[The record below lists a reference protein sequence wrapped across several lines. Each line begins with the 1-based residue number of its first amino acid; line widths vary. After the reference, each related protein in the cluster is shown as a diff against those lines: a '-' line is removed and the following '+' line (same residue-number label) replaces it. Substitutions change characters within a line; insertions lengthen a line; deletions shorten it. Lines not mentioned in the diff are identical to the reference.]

1 MGDIASFRDLTNI
14 NNISSAWFLHWRI
27 LLHISN
33 RCEVLIWRSLARR
46 TFLIAGNQGDAVSKK
61 APTLDLQDLLI
72 LATFLEKRRLRAKP
86 NQIVTDSLFLP
97 TPADTPPVEEE
108 HLLDGYVDPDLV
120 GCEEPS
126 GLDLPTME
134 TVEAMIASLV
144 VQGFLH
150 GFVGHG
156 QKRFAITGGRTA
168 SPAQVGFPNVWRTI
182 SAKADSEVPGWVT
195 KDRRTGGTV
204 IHMSGARA
212 AGS

>member
-1 MGDIASFRDLTNI
+1 M
-14 NNISSAWFLHWRI
+14 
-27 LLHISN
+27 
-33 RCEVLIWRSLARR
+33 
-46 TFLIAGNQGDAVSKK
+46 SKR

-72 LATFLEKRRLRAKP
+72 LATFLEKRGLRMKSEVVGT
-86 NQIVTDSLFLP
+86 NSLFLP

-108 HLLDGYVDPDLV
+108 HLSDDYVDPDLV

-126 GLDLPTME
+126 GPDLPTME

-144 VQGFLH
+144 AQDFLH
-150 GFVGHG
+150 GFVSHG
-156 QKRFAITGGRTA
+156 QKRFAITGAKTS
-168 SPAQVGFPNVWRTI
+168 SPVQVGFPNIWRTI
-182 SAKADSEVPGWVT
+182 SAKTDNEVPGWVT